1 MEYTN
6 YDLTLFPS
14 DSNMLTMS
22 AVRKPGFTST
32 PLLAIHDK
40 TSCEDV
46 MNYCD
51 FLGSYCN
58 FTFHG
63 ASYTRWRNA
72 QTLENFE
79 KYKSWS
85 LS

>member
-1 MEYTN
+1 MSVRI
-6 YDLTLFPS
+6 LAKMFPS
-14 DSNMLTMS
+14 KYLMIFIEFSESSKVVFWNSNANGMS
-22 AVRKPGFTST
+22 
-32 PLLAIHDK
+32 LLAIHDK

-63 ASYTRWRNA
+63 TSYTRWRNA
-72 QTLENFE
+72 
-79 KYKSWS
+79 
-85 LS
+85 

>member
-1 MEYTN
+1 MRGRYE
-6 YDLTLFPS
+6 
-14 DSNMLTMS
+14 
-22 AVRKPGFTST
+22 
-32 PLLAIHDK
+32 LLR
-40 TSCEDV
+40 
-46 MNYCD
+46 

-63 ASYTRWRNA
+63 TSYTRWRNA

-85 LS
+85 LSQMELKFLM

>member
-1 MEYTN
+1 MRGRYE
-6 YDLTLFPS
+6 
-14 DSNMLTMS
+14 
-22 AVRKPGFTST
+22 
-32 PLLAIHDK
+32 LLR
-40 TSCEDV
+40 
-46 MNYCD
+46 

-63 ASYTRWRNA
+63 TLYTRWRNA

-85 LS
+85 LSQMELKFLM